1 MPDTTAAS
9 GMKKAAAFLP
19 AAMETSIRK
28 MMDLVPDYL
37 YITHCGPVVAAPGAV
52 ARLLHQV
59 QGFGALLPVL
69 PELSHDQLAARVFSI
84 ISEAY
89 ADYLGGEPPPAKLA
103 ELLAEDVDLN
113 AQGIAVWGK
122 RMQKS
127 G

>member
-1 MPDTTAAS
+1 MPATTAAS

-37 YITHCGPVVAAPGAV
+37 YITHCGPVVAAPDAV
-52 ARLLHQV
+52 ARLPHQV

-69 PELSHDQLAARVFSI
+69 PELGHDQLAAGVFSI

-122 RMQKS
+122 QMQKS